1 MLPPPHWGQKE
12 GEGYTEQDQTSPAKT
27 NQLQMYEGVQPS
39 PAKPS
44 QDQPTLSRSRVRV
57 VLSLRPEW
65 FGLQHFLAT
74 ADRYTTPVVS
84 PS

>member
-44 QDQPTLSRSRVRV
+44 QVRPSPAKINQ
-57 VLSLRPEW
+57 L
-65 FGLQHFLAT
+65 LA
-74 ADRYTTPVVS
+74 DLEYV
-84 PS
+84 